1 MACSDPLLTCSP
13 CRNWSDVKSNG
24 GNAPTHFSYRWYQ
37 SETDEVPDGCSGAS
51 IIGTCHL
58 SNFGDMS
65 ECAAY
70 RHVGMNMSEL
80 MCIGRSLRLE
90 GSPWQGSI
98 RYSML
103 AKGGGWSDA
112 AADGEP
118 VGEGG
123 RSLRWS
129 AIKVWLTG
137 DVSLH
142 FDLEVRAFNSNVG
155 WTAGYVSGTELDA
168 PTVDV
173 VGDLTASNDLRC
185 VQVDL
190 IPKPEGAVVL
200 RDFSRDGGTLNITE
214 DEFADM
220 QDRYLSCVVMQAFPT
235 ELRKGPTMTHRS
247 FTGSMDS

>member
-1 MACSDPLLTCSP
+1 MAIISDASGLCVNRPNATVAKPSKLNLFHSGYKDGVAGDRASAWVVKEVQFTGSLTLNDGKPELTRVEPVACSDPLLTCSP
-13 CRNWSDVKSNG
+13 CRNWSDVKKGNG

-80 MCIGRSLRLE
+80 MCIEALASPRGLAMARDRSAIAC
-90 GSPWQGSI
+90 SP
-98 RYSML
+98 R
-103 AKGGGWSDA
+103 AAGGA
-112 AADGEP
+112 MPQPTGEP

-155 WTAGYVSGTELDA
+155 
-168 PTVDV
+168 
-173 VGDLTASNDLRC
+173 
-185 VQVDL
+185 
-190 IPKPEGAVVL
+190 
-200 RDFSRDGGTLNITE
+200 
-214 DEFADM
+214 
-220 QDRYLSCVVMQAFPT
+220 
-235 ELRKGPTMTHRS
+235 
-247 FTGSMDS
+247 